1 MIEKVKLTNSEIAEL
16 HTKGASLD
24 PIYFKLEEIINSGMH
39 VGLAIQE
46 D

>member
-1 MIEKVKLTNSEIAEL
+1 MIEKVKLSNSEIEEL

-46 D
+46 Y